1 MHYGLA
7 RRPFAVGNK
16 RVALGAIALAALNR
30 MTWKCG
36 EVQETAMVLLAAG
49 GHMKEKEWEAWV
61 VGKVGKKG

>member
-16 RVALGAIALAALNR
+16 RVALGAIALAAMNR

-36 EVQETAMVLLAAG
+36 EVEETVTVLRAGAG
-49 GHMKEKEWEAWV
+49 GMKEAE
-61 VGKVGKKG
+61 